1 MLKNIIRFLPFLIF
15 FFCESNPVTETLYF
29 KLNTEVSPGQGGI
42 IALESGS
49 YKVGTI
55 RTIYAKPNTGWVF
68 SHWEGIISGMNN
80 PTDIILFLLYI
91 FLKDFSRLSR
101 TELFGYIFLISG
113 ATANLLDR
121 LLNGSVLDFLIINYN
136 QIYFPAVFNVADIFI
151 SFGALLIITSYVF
164 RPNK

>member
-1 MLKNIIRFLPFLIF
+1 MRLLTLTFIIFLVFTDYLSKTLIKNNFDQNFYVVNEYISIQILYNKGVAFSLFHSPSILVNIIL
-15 FFCESNPVTETLYF
+15 TL
-29 KLNTEVSPGQGGI
+29 
-42 IALESGS
+42 
-49 YKVGTI
+49 
-55 RTIYAKPNTGWVF
+55 
-68 SHWEGIISGMNN
+68 IISI
-80 PTDIILFLLYI
+80 IILFLLYI

-151 SFGALLIITSYVF
+151 SFGALLIITRYVF

>member
-1 MLKNIIRFLPFLIF
+1 MRLLTLTFIIFLVFTDYLSKTLIKNNFDQNFYVVNEYISVQIFYNKGVAFSLFHSPSILVNIIL
-15 FFCESNPVTETLYF
+15 TL
-29 KLNTEVSPGQGGI
+29 
-42 IALESGS
+42 
-49 YKVGTI
+49 
-55 RTIYAKPNTGWVF
+55 
-68 SHWEGIISGMNN
+68 IISI
-80 PTDIILFLLYI
+80 IILFLL
-91 FLKDFSRLSR
+91 
-101 TELFGYIFLISG
+101 YIFLISG

>member
-1 MLKNIIRFLPFLIF
+1 MRLLTLTFIIFLVFTDYLSKTLIKNNFDQNFYVVNEYISIQIFYNKGVAFSLFHSPSILVNIIL
-15 FFCESNPVTETLYF
+15 TL
-29 KLNTEVSPGQGGI
+29 
-42 IALESGS
+42 
-49 YKVGTI
+49 
-55 RTIYAKPNTGWVF
+55 
-68 SHWEGIISGMNN
+68 IISI
-80 PTDIILFLLYI
+80 IILFLLYI

-151 SFGALLIITSYVF
+151 SFGALLIVTSYVF

>member
-1 MLKNIIRFLPFLIF
+1 MRLLTLTFIIFLVFTDYLSKTLIKNNFDQNFYVVNEYISIQIFYNKGVAFSLFHSPSILVNIIL
-15 FFCESNPVTETLYF
+15 TL
-29 KLNTEVSPGQGGI
+29 
-42 IALESGS
+42 
-49 YKVGTI
+49 
-55 RTIYAKPNTGWVF
+55 
-68 SHWEGIISGMNN
+68 IISI
-80 PTDIILFLLYI
+80 IILFLLYI

>member
-1 MLKNIIRFLPFLIF
+1 MRLLTLTFIIFLVFTDYLSKTLIKNNFDQNFYVVNEYISIQILYNKGVAFSLFHSPSILINIIL
-15 FFCESNPVTETLYF
+15 TL
-29 KLNTEVSPGQGGI
+29 
-42 IALESGS
+42 
-49 YKVGTI
+49 
-55 RTIYAKPNTGWVF
+55 
-68 SHWEGIISGMNN
+68 IISI
-80 PTDIILFLLYI
+80 IILFLLYI

>member
-1 MLKNIIRFLPFLIF
+1 MRLLTLTFIIFLVFTDYLSKTLIKNNFDQNFYVVNEYISIQILYNKGVAFSLFHSPSILVNIIL
-15 FFCESNPVTETLYF
+15 TL
-29 KLNTEVSPGQGGI
+29 
-42 IALESGS
+42 
-49 YKVGTI
+49 
-55 RTIYAKPNTGWVF
+55 
-68 SHWEGIISGMNN
+68 IISI
-80 PTDIILFLLYI
+80 IILFLLYI

-121 LLNGSVLDFLIINYN
+121 LLNGSVLDFLIMNYN

>member
-1 MLKNIIRFLPFLIF
+1 MRLLTLTFIIFLVFTDYLSKTLIKNNFDQNFYVVNEYISIQIFYNKGVAFSLFHSPSILVNIIL
-15 FFCESNPVTETLYF
+15 TL
-29 KLNTEVSPGQGGI
+29 
-42 IALESGS
+42 
-49 YKVGTI
+49 
-55 RTIYAKPNTGWVF
+55 
-68 SHWEGIISGMNN
+68 IISI
-80 PTDIILFLLYI
+80 IILFLLYI

-101 TELFGYIFLISG
+101 TELFGYIILISG

>member
-1 MLKNIIRFLPFLIF
+1 MRLLTLTFIIFLVFTDYLSKTLIKNNFDQNFYLVNEYISIQIFYNKGVAFSLFHSPSILVNIIL
-15 FFCESNPVTETLYF
+15 TL
-29 KLNTEVSPGQGGI
+29 
-42 IALESGS
+42 
-49 YKVGTI
+49 
-55 RTIYAKPNTGWVF
+55 
-68 SHWEGIISGMNN
+68 IISI
-80 PTDIILFLLYI
+80 IILFLLYI

>member
-1 MLKNIIRFLPFLIF
+1 MRLLTLTFIIFLVFTDYLSKILIKNNFDQNFYVVNEYISIQILYNKGVAFSLFHSPSILVNIIL
-15 FFCESNPVTETLYF
+15 TL
-29 KLNTEVSPGQGGI
+29 
-42 IALESGS
+42 
-49 YKVGTI
+49 
-55 RTIYAKPNTGWVF
+55 
-68 SHWEGIISGMNN
+68 IISI
-80 PTDIILFLLYI
+80 IILFLLYI

>member
-1 MLKNIIRFLPFLIF
+1 MRLLTLTFIIFLVFTDYLSKTLIKNNFDQNFYVVNEYISIQIFYNKGVAFSLFHSPSILVNIIL
-15 FFCESNPVTETLYF
+15 TL
-29 KLNTEVSPGQGGI
+29 
-42 IALESGS
+42 
-49 YKVGTI
+49 
-55 RTIYAKPNTGWVF
+55 
-68 SHWEGIISGMNN
+68 IISI
-80 PTDIILFLLYI
+80 IILCLLYI

>member
-1 MLKNIIRFLPFLIF
+1 MRLLTLTFIIYLVFTDYLSKTLIKNNFDQNFYVVNEYISIQIFYNKGVAFSLFHSPSILVNIIL
-15 FFCESNPVTETLYF
+15 TL
-29 KLNTEVSPGQGGI
+29 
-42 IALESGS
+42 
-49 YKVGTI
+49 
-55 RTIYAKPNTGWVF
+55 
-68 SHWEGIISGMNN
+68 IISI
-80 PTDIILFLLYI
+80 IILFLLYI

>member
-1 MLKNIIRFLPFLIF
+1 MRLLTLTFIIFLVFTDYLSKTLIKNNFDQNFYVVNEYISIQILYNKGVAFSLFHSPSILVNIIL
-15 FFCESNPVTETLYF
+15 TL
-29 KLNTEVSPGQGGI
+29 
-42 IALESGS
+42 
-49 YKVGTI
+49 
-55 RTIYAKPNTGWVF
+55 
-68 SHWEGIISGMNN
+68 IISI
-80 PTDIILFLLYI
+80 IILFLLYI